1 MKIALVHSFYRAG
14 PSGENTAV
22 RMQANALADAGHEVK
37 LISRS
42 TDDFIRQ
49 PAYAIK
55 SGLTVATGFG
65 PSPLNEINDFN
76 PDIVHA
82 HNLFPNW
89 GDRWLERL
97 GHPLVATFHN
107 FRPFCAAGTLNRNG
121 SFCDLCATQGAVNA
135 IKYGCYGGSQV
146 RSIPL
151 ALATRKQT
159 GSPLVERADRLIFM
173 SPLARD
179 TYAKYAGEQI
189 LSRSDIVP
197 NFVTAPDHEKVT
209 LAKHADSWIF
219 VGRLSEEKGILP
231 LLEHWPNNEALEI
244 LGDGPQRLEVERAIR
259 NRANLRFSGR
269 RDNSE
274 VFEAL
279 LRSKGLIFPSV
290 WLESAPSLVYLEALS
305 IGIPVVALNG
315 NAVAHD
321 IRENGAGVVFDS
333 LEQLPGALAKA
344 KMLHDTIALAGKKH
358 FTSHFSE
365 KAWVKSIT
373 RTFGTAIFDFEKNTA

>member
-1 MKIALVHSFYRAG
+1 MKIAIVHSFYRSG
-14 PSGENTAV
+14 PSGENAAV
-22 RMQANALADAGHEVK
+22 RMQASALANAGHEVK

-42 TDDFIRQ
+42 TDELITH
-49 PAYAIK
+49 PAYPIN

-65 PSPLNEINDFN
+65 PSPLNEINEFN
-76 PDIVHA
+76 PDIVHV

-89 GDRWLERL
+89 GNRWLESL
-97 GHPLVATFHN
+97 EHPIAATFHN

-121 SFCDLCATQGAVNA
+121 SFCDLCPTQGAVNA

-159 GSPLVERADRLIFM
+159 GSLLIERADRLIFL

-197 NFVTAPDHEKVT
+197 NFVAAPDREKVT
-209 LAKHADSWIF
+209 PAQPANSWIF

-231 LLEHWPNNEALEI
+231 LLEHWPNNETLEI
-244 LGDGPQRLEVERAIR
+244 VGDGPQKLEVERAIR
-259 NRANLRFSGR
+259 NRANLWFSGR

-305 IGIPVVALNG
+305 IGIPVVALDG

-321 IRENGAGVVFDS
+321 IGESGGGVVLNS
-333 LEQLPGALAKA
+333 LKQLPSALAKA
-344 KMLHDTIALAGKKH
+344 QRLRETIALNGRKQFLAR
-358 FTSHFSE
+358 FSE
-365 KAWVKSIT
+365 EAWVNSIT
-373 RTFGTAIFDFEKNTA
+373 ETFGTAISDFQKNTA